1 MIVTSSRFVSSV
13 KFVRDGGNCAHWYI
27 CADHSIKMTTD
38 SSYQIE
44 AYNCMMTR
52 EMAPSDPIEVQ
63 KFDTVRA

>member
-1 MIVTSSRFVSSV
+1 MLTGIFR
-13 KFVRDGGNCAHWYI
+13 